1 MWQIQLTGP
10 LPTLRMGR
18 VVELLVIVIR
28 WCNGISTARLVGL
41 AVVSVGMRATITHRA
56 ARRKRSTG
64 HGRGGLTKVHG
75 TALVRRAPWIRPAT
89 RDGCGEGQRPE
100 GMGWRL
106 VSERECTRIDHAEG
120 EGV

>member
-1 MWQIQLTGP
+1 MLQIQLTGP
-10 LPTLRMGR
+10 SPTLRMGR
-18 VVELLVIVIR
+18 LGELLVIVIR

-64 HGRGGLTKVHG
+64 HGRGGPLKEHG

-89 RDGCGEGQRPE
+89 QDG
-100 GMGWRL
+100 
-106 VSERECTRIDHAEG
+106 
-120 EGV
+120 

>member
-10 LPTLRMGR
+10 SPTLRMGR
-18 VVELLVIVIR
+18 LCELLVIVIR

-89 RDGCGEGQRPE
+89 QDGCGEGQRPE

-106 VSERECTRIDHAEG
+106 VSERECTRMGHAEG
-120 EGV
+120 ERV

>member
-1 MWQIQLTGP
+1 MSQIQLTGP
-10 LPTLRMGR
+10 SPTLRMGR
-18 VVELLVIVIR
+18 LCELLVIVIR

-64 HGRGGLTKVHG
+64 HGRSGLIKAHG

-89 RDGCGEGQRPE
+89 QDGCGEGQRPE

-106 VSERECTRIDHAEG
+106 VSERECTRMGHAEG
-120 EGV
+120 ERV

>member
-1 MWQIQLTGP
+1 MSRIQLTGP
-10 LPTLRMGR
+10 SPTLRMGR
-18 VVELLVIVIR
+18 LCELLVIVIR

-64 HGRGGLTKVHG
+64 HSRGGRIKVHG

-89 RDGCGEGQRPE
+89 QDGCGEGQRPE

-106 VSERECTRIDHAEG
+106 VSEREHTRMGYAEG